1 MMVLLCYCILLKLE
15 VGMGTLD
22 MLSFQRERES
32 QSVALLS
39 LLVTFP
45 RDAVSLASVLLEQ
58 NT

>member
-1 MMVLLCYCILLKLE
+1 
-15 VGMGTLD
+15 MGTLD